1 MNKIGVVI
9 IFLLLAT
16 AFAAQRVVVM
26 EEFTRVG
33 G

>member
-1 MNKIGVVI
+1 MKKVYLVL
-9 IFLLLAT
+9 FLFFVAA

>member
-1 MNKIGVVI
+1 MKKLCLVLF
-9 IFLLLAT
+9 FLLLT
-16 AFAAQRVVVM
+16 AGFAAQRVVVM

>member
-1 MNKIGVVI
+1 MKKICLVSL
-9 IFLLLAT
+9 FLLLAA

>member
-1 MNKIGVVI
+1 MKQLCLVLL
-9 IFLLLAT
+9 FLFLTA

>member
-1 MNKIGVVI
+1 MKKACFVFF
-9 IFLLLAT
+9 FLILTA